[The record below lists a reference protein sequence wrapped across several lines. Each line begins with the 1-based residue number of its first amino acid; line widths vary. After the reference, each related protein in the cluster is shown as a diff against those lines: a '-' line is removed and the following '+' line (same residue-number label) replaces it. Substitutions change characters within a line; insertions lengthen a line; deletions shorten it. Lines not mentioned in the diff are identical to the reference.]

1 MKSIKV
7 YKGMQF
13 NGFDGYGYE
22 VTKDVTIE
30 VWTHDIS
37 EFMDK
42 LKESGLKQIGESTN
56 DLPDDMFLFRLAV
69 VISDEDV
76 IFTNGTFTWLDDVFN
91 LATNKVQLA
100 DTTANSILTVLYKL
114 CDVLNDDTWN
124 KAREIAEVDMLS
136 TVILDVAYDLYT
148 DLVEKMLT
156 V

>member
-1 MKSIKV
+1 
-7 YKGMQF
+7 MQF